1 MSMKLKK
8 ILVCTDFSASARQ
21 AVNYA
26 VKLAE
31 TNAAKLVVLTVL
43 PDLLL
48 SDEELMMARVSVE
61 KVKQESQEKIA
72 EAHAQLVKQ
81 IRPAALKKL
90 RPQFIVRDGKPF
102 LEIVRT
108 AKEVKADLIV
118 VASHGQSRIAEMLLG
133 STTERVVQK
142 APCSVLVVREK
153 QHEFKMP

>member
-1 MSMKLKK
+1 MKLKK

-48 SDEELMMARVSVE
+48 SDEELIMARVSVE

-81 IRPAALKKL
+81 IRPAALKRL

-102 LEIVRT
+102 VEIVRT
-108 AKEVKADLIV
+108 ARELKVDLIV
-118 VASHGQSRIAEMLLG
+118 LASHGQSRIAEMLLG

-142 APCSVLVVREK
+142 APCSVLVVREE

>member
-1 MSMKLKK
+1 MKLKK

-48 SDEELMMARVSVE
+48 ADEELIMARVSVE

-72 EAHAQLVKQ
+72 KAQAQLVKQ

-102 LEIVRT
+102 VEIVRT

-118 VASHGQSRIAEMLLG
+118 MASHGQSRIAEMLLG

-142 APCSVLVVREK
+142 APCSVLVVREA

>member
-1 MSMKLKK
+1 MKLKK

-118 VASHGQSRIAEMLLG
+118 LASHGQSRIAEMLLG

>member
-1 MSMKLKK
+1 MKLKK